1 MMKRKISKLVL
12 GLLFV
17 IVSFA
22 VGSKVTAESINYQA
36 LKYGTQQTS
45 MASNY
50 YVKPANVVANG
61 DQYLVTMTIHTGTQ
75 LGEWPVTVLS
85 INGQGPANVTKTKS
99 ASGYDYSYAF
109 QTADLSQIISS
120 SISIN
125 VPNVYTAKHDI
136 SFKFDTSNL
145 PALNN
150 AAASSS
156 SANTVSS
163 AAVSQSNVSASS
175 QSSASQSSVSSES
188 SQSSSLASSSSKP
201 KPVAKTTSNRVIR
214 RQNAQIAALNRKNKQ
229 TQTAILTGGAVAI
242 VILAVAAYF
251 FIKRK

>member
-99 ASGYDYSYAF
+99 ASGYNYSYAF

-156 SANTVSS
+156 SANTLSS